1 MAIQKIV
8 CRSRIARAV
17 LWIGMLTLLSSGARA
32 GTVVND
38 AALRDQKQGEN
49 WLSYGRNYSEQ
60 RYSPLTQVNAENIGK
75 LGLAWSMPLP
85 EDRTLLGT
93 PLVVDGVM
101 YFAGSWNKTRA
112 VDARNGKLLWEYN
125 PETIKNAG
133 PDRLRIMWD
142 SSRGVAFWE
151 GKLIIATMDGR
162 LVGVDAKT
170 GKPLW
175 STQTFDPKQPLYIS
189 GAPKVFRGLV
199 IIGNGGSEQGGGR
212 GFVSA
217 YHADTGKFAWKFYV
231 VPGNPAD
238 GFEDET
244 QAMAAKTWTGE
255 WWKKGG
261 GGQTWNGFTYD
272 AEYDQILVGTG
283 NGSPWNQKARSPGG
297 GDNLFLCSIVALDA
311 KTGKYKWHYQ
321 TVPGETWD
329 YNSSMDIVL
338 ADLKLKEGA
347 AAQKVLLHAPKN
359 GFFYVIDRKN
369 GKLLS
374 AEKFAENVTWASH
387 IDMKTGRPVEI
398 PGARY
403 EDGEQLIWPSVFG
416 AHGWHAMSFN
426 PQTGLVYVPKVE
438 LPTMFND
445 KGVNAEAWTKPSF
458 QLDLAVD
465 AGLKNDIPKEAG
477 NASLVAWDPVNH
489 KKVWEVKQPNYWQ
502 AGTMT
507 TAGNLVFQGR
517 IDGQF
522 LAFDARTGKELWSV
536 NVGSG
541 ISAPPITYSVNGK
554 QYVSLLVGWGGAG
567 VALGGGSSM
576 AQFGWGF
583 KGQVRQLLTFAL
595 DGKTPMPD
603 VGKPVFAKP
612 IVPAD
617 FKPDEK
623 LVHSGAKLYTAN
635 CAWCHSAGAV
645 SGGYAPDLRA
655 SPLFLDK
662 NAVKGVVGG
671 SLVQNGMPR
680 FSHLTDSDVEA
691 LQHYVRNQAI
701 VTTKAPE

>member
-1 MAIQKIV
+1 M
-8 CRSRIARAV
+8 
-17 LWIGMLTLLSSGARA
+17 
-32 GTVVND
+32 
-38 AALRDQKQGEN
+38 
-49 WLSYGRNYSEQ
+49 
-60 RYSPLTQVNAENIGK
+60 
-75 LGLAWSMPLP
+75 
-85 EDRTLLGT
+85 
-93 PLVVDGVM
+93 
-101 YFAGSWNKTRA
+101 
-112 VDARNGKLLWEYN
+112 
-125 PETIKNAG
+125 
-133 PDRLRIMWD
+133 
-142 SSRGVAFWE
+142 
-151 GKLIIATMDGR
+151 
-162 LVGVDAKT
+162 
-170 GKPLW
+170 
-175 STQTFDPKQPLYIS
+175 
-189 GAPKVFRGLV
+189 
-199 IIGNGGSEQGGGR
+199 
-212 GFVSA
+212 
-217 YHADTGKFAWKFYV
+217 
-231 VPGNPAD
+231 
-238 GFEDET
+238 
-244 QAMAAKTWTGE
+244 
-255 WWKKGG
+255 
-261 GGQTWNGFTYD
+261 
-272 AEYDQILVGTG
+272 
-283 NGSPWNQKARSPGG
+283 
-297 GDNLFLCSIVALDA
+297 ALDA
-311 KTGKYKWHYQ
+311 RTGKYKWHYQ

-347 AAQKVLLHAPKN
+347 GEQKVLLHAPKN
-359 GFFYVIDRKN
+359 GFFYVIDRRD

-387 IDMKTGRPVEI
+387 VDMKTGRPVEI
-398 PGARY
+398 PGSRY

-438 LPTMFND
+438 LPTLFND
-445 KGVNAEAWTKPSF
+445 KGVKAEAWTKPSF

-477 NASLVAWDPVNH
+477 NASLVVWDPVNH
-489 KKVWEVKQPNYWQ
+489 KKVWEIKQPNYWQ

-522 LAFDARTGKELWSV
+522 LAYDARTGKQLWSI
-536 NVGSG
+536 NAGSG
-541 ISAPPITYSVNGK
+541 ISAPPITYAVDGK

-595 DGKTPMPD
+595 DGKAPMPD

-623 LVHSGAKLYTAN
+623 LVHAGAKLYTAN

-655 SPLFLDK
+655 SPLFLEK
-662 NAVKGVVGG
+662 AAVKTALGG

-680 FSHLTDSDVEA
+680 FSHLTDSDIDA

-701 VTTKAPE
+701 VTSKPVQD